1 MNETVRS
8 PRITLAPLR
17 PTWWERLLG
26 VFAAVRV
33 GRKPRRLRLCESLS
47 LGEKRFVAVIQYE
60 GQQFLVGGSAGS
72 LNLLTRLGE
81 APDFA
86 TVVTEWCERQR

>member
-1 MNETVRS
+1 MNETVTES
-8 PRITLAPLR
+8 SHNPALLR

-26 VFAAVRV
+26 LFASVRV

-60 GQQFLVGGSAGS
+60 GQQFLVGGGAGS
-72 LNLLTRLGE
+72 LNLLARLGE

-86 TVVTEWCERQR
+86 TVMTEWCERQR